1 MQFQNTLWVSAQTP
15 KRIARFCTHAAP
27 AGAFSLIEL
36 MVVLALIAIMTA
48 LIVPQMK
55 GTFDEAL
62 LRSTARQLVDALSLA
77 SSRAVTLN
85 HPHLV
90 RVDRN
95 NGRYIVEEARRAE
108 QSDNPLPPGRKAAAA
123 QGTIDTRISIEIRKA
138 SEEPPDGAE
147 PATALPSGDELRN
160 GKPDQTITFYSD
172 GTAEAA
178 EITLADPEGFR
189 VSLRINPVTA
199 RAQII
204 ELKHQ

>member
-1 MQFQNTLWVSAQTP
+1 
-15 KRIARFCTHAAP
+15 
-27 AGAFSLIEL
+27 
-36 MVVLALIAIMTA
+36 MVVLALIAIMTV

-123 QGTIDTRISIEIRKA
+123 QGTIDTRITIEIRKA
-138 SEEPPDGAE
+138 SEEPAE
-147 PATALPSGDELRN
+147 PADLRAALASGDESRN

-199 RAQII
+199 RAQIV
-204 ELKHQ
+204 ELQHQ